1 MAVLLTSLSTG
12 TFPLSCPWTI
22 TTAVCMTHPLTSVMT
37 TRQDF
42 VANLKGF
49 RSTYLDQRLPQKA

>member
-12 TFPLSCPWTI
+12 TFPLSCSWTI

-49 RSTYLDQRLPQKA
+49 RSTY